1 MIRAEIDHLM
11 RKLYAAKARGDLQEV
26 CQLFADDAEVRI
38 AGATPVNPLGITA
51 SGAGEFRPLLALL
64 IRAFRMSEFRILS
77 ILIDGSEAAVHW
89 QANIQSRI
97 TGATVPTELIDLV
110 EVRGGRIARFNE
122 FFVSRLTASAPV

>member
-1 MIRAEIDHLM
+1 MIRAEIEHLM

-26 CQLFADDAEVRI
+26 CQLFGNDAEVRI

-51 SGAGEFRPLLALL
+51 SGASEFRPLLALL
-64 IRAFRMSEFRILS
+64 IKAFRMSELRILS

-89 QANIQSRI
+89 RANIQSRI

-110 EVRGGRIARFNE
+110 EVRGGRIVRFNE
-122 FFVSRLTASAPV
+122 FFVSR